1 MIGAIPYGRI
11 HGAIRQDSEAGF
23 CALVFAGMA
32 PTIPSSRRSQA
43 GAHLAAGRRKPV
55 AAATPECVMTQNTHK
70 TVLSTR
76 SAPERHWVGDGFPV
90 HGLFGYSGAGVAER
104 SPFLLLDYAAPTT
117 FTPTTAR
124 RGVGSHP
131 HRGFETV
138 TIVYDGEVEHRDST
152 GAGGIIGAG
161 DVQWMTAGGGIIHEE
176 FHSSAYAASG
186 GPFEMVQLWVN
197 LPASQKMTPARYQAI
212 LDAQIPA
219 VALPGGAG
227 RVRVIAGSFD
237 GRQGP
242 AHSFTPMNVLDMR
255 LAAGHR
261 LQLAQPEGW
270 STLVV
275 VLAGT
280 VQINDGTTLGAAEM
294 ASLSTQGTQLTLAA
308 QEDAK
313 LLLLAGELIAEPV
326 VGYGPFVMN
335 SEQQIAQAIDDFNR
349 GHFTH

>member
-104 SPFLLLDYAAPTT
+104 SPCLLLDYAAPTT

-313 LLLLAGELIAEPV
+313 LLLLAGEPIAEPV

-335 SEQQIAQAIDDFNR
+335 SQQQIAQAIDDFNR

>member
-43 GAHLAAGRRKPV
+43 GAHFAAGRRKPI

-261 LQLAQPEGW
+261 LQLPQPEGW

-275 VLAGT
+275 VLAGR
-280 VQINDGTTLGAAEM
+280 VQINDGTTLRAAEM
-294 ASLSTQGTQLTLAA
+294 ATLSTQGTQLTLAA

-313 LLLLAGELIAEPV
+313 LLLLAGEPIAEPV